1 MIATTLADKPPRNM
15 PPHRWIHYFSAI
27 YLAAALLAAFAPSI
41 FAQTNSAAKNATAG
55 DQTATIRVDITP
67 GHSTNSF
74 VPDKALGAGI
84 DRLPYGATD
93 KLYTD
98 PMIKQILTAGWMPVS
113 YRQNTELHVEAW
125 HWNPAGTWSDAG
137 EKGYFT
143 GSASP
148 GEPIRHSYGYPLP
161 HRGVTRNDGT
171 ETDGFSRLTDGD
183 LDSYWKSN
191 PYLTKAFTGEDDS
204 LHPQWVMLDLATPQ
218 SLNAIRIAWA
228 DPYARRYL
236 VQYWTGLTDPIK
248 FPTKGV
254 WQTFPSGAVVDGR
267 GGEATIRL
275 AETPGLVQFVRIWMT
290 VSSQT
295 CDSHYFPNGDR
306 RNCVGY
312 AIREIYLGALGPRGE
327 FHDLVQHVKDQEQT
341 ATICSSVD
349 PWHSAADLDEKAG
362 DQFGLDLFY
371 TSGVTRNLPAM
382 IPIAMVYDTPQNAAA
397 EIAYVEKRGY
407 PISYV
412 EMGEEPD
419 GQYMLPED
427 YGALYLQFATAL
439 HRVDPKLKLGGPVFQ
454 GVNKDIEV
462 WPDADGRTSWLA
474 RFLDYLKSHGRLA
487 DLAFFSFE
495 HYPVEPCKVT
505 WSSLYDE
512 AALVTNILH
521 IWREDGL
528 PAGIPAFITESNI
541 AWETS
546 ESFVGI
552 YGALWLADYIGAYIS
567 AGGDAVYYF
576 HYFPMGIRP
585 GCNRS
590 PGTFGMFSVDANY
603 NVQQPLAQFFASQ
616 MLTQEWVAP
625 GDSTHSTYPASSD
638 VVDSAGH
645 VLVTSYAVLR
655 PGGEWSLLLI
665 NKDQENAHP
674 VHISFV
680 GDGAAEKHF
689 SGEVSVTT
697 FGAAQYVWHPELK
710 GGWADPDGPALRT
723 TVQASSATLFE
734 LPRASISVIRG
745 RIGTAE

>member
-1 MIATTLADKPPRNM
+1 MKKMRT
-15 PPHRWIHYFSAI
+15 
-27 YLAAALLAAFAPSI
+27 LAAAFAVAALAASAPAI
-41 FAQTNSAAKNATAG
+41 LAQSDAAAKDENTKRE
-55 DQTATIRVDITP
+55 TNTIRVDIAP
-67 GHSTNSF
+67 GHQTNSF
-74 VPDKALGAGI
+74 APDRALGAGI

-98 PMIKQILTAGWMPVS
+98 TMIKQVLASGWMPVS

-125 HWNPAGTWSDAG
+125 HWNPEGTWSDPSG
-137 EKGYFT
+137 KGYFT
-143 GSASP
+143 GNAAP
-148 GEPIRHSYGYPLP
+148 GELIRHSYGYALP

-171 ETDGFSRLTDGD
+171 ETEGYSRLTDGD

-218 SLNAIRIAWA
+218 SVDAIRIAWA

-236 VQYWTGLTDPIK
+236 VQYWTGLQDPIK

-254 WQTFPSGAVVDGR
+254 WQTFPSGAVSDGR

-275 AETPGLVQFVRIWMT
+275 ADAPGLVQFVRVWMT
-290 VSSQT
+290 ESSNT
-295 CDSHYFPNGDR
+295 CDSHGDADR

-312 AIREIYLGALGPRGE
+312 AIREIYAGTLGARGE
-327 FHDLVQHVKDQEQT
+327 FHDVVQHVKDQEQA

-349 PWHSAADLDEKAG
+349 PWHSAADLNEKAG
-362 DQFGLDLFY
+362 DQSGLDLFY
-371 TSGVTRNLPAM
+371 TSGVTRGLPAM

-397 EIAYVEKRGY
+397 EISYVEKRGY

-412 EMGEEPD
+412 EMGEEAD

-427 YGALYLQFATAL
+427 YGALYLQFAAAL

-462 WPDADGRTSWLA
+462 WPDAEGRTSWLG

-505 WSSLYDE
+505 WSTLYDE
-512 AALVTNILH
+512 ASLVTNILH
-521 IWREDGL
+521 VWRSDGL
-528 PAGIPAFITESNI
+528 PAGVPAFITESNI

-552 YGALWLADYIGAYIS
+552 YGALWLADYVGAYIS

-576 HYFPMGIRP
+576 HYFPMGIHP

-590 PGTFGMFSVDANY
+590 PGTFGMFTVDANY
-603 NVQQPLAQFFASQ
+603 NALQFTSQYFASQ
-616 MLTQEWVAP
+616 LLTQEWVVP
-625 GDSTHSTYPASSD
+625 GDAAHLTYPAVSD
-638 VVDSAGH
+638 VVDAAGH

-655 PGGEWSLLLI
+655 PGGEWAILAI
-665 NKDQENAHP
+665 NKDQENSHA
-674 VHISFV
+674 VRIAFQ
-680 GDGAAEKHF
+680 GDAAG
-689 SGEVSVTT
+689 GESYFDGDVNVIT
-697 FGAAQYVWHPELK
+697 FGAAQYQWHPELK
-710 GGWADPDGPALRT
+710 GGWAEPDGPAARE
-723 TVQASSATLFE
+723 TVRAGRETRFVLPKASV
-734 LPRASISVIRG
+734 SVMRG
-745 RIGTAE
+745 RIAVAER

>member
-1 MIATTLADKPPRNM
+1 MIATTLADKPPRKV
-15 PPHRWIHYFSAI
+15 PPRRWIRHFSATW
-27 YLAAALLAAFAPSI
+27 LAAALLTGIAPCL
-41 FAQTNSAAKNATAG
+41 FAQTDSAPRNATPS
-55 DQTATIRVDITP
+55 DQSATIRVDITP

-74 VPDKALGAGI
+74 VPNRALGAGI

-93 KLYTD
+93 KLYTE

-171 ETDGFSRLTDGD
+171 ETEGYSRLTDGD

-191 PYLTKAFTGEDDS
+191 PYLTKAFTGEDDL

-228 DPYARRYL
+228 EPYARRYL

-267 GGEATIRL
+267 GGETTIRL
-275 AETPGLVQFVRIWMT
+275 ADTPAQIQFVRIWMT
-290 VSSQT
+290 ESSNT
-295 CDSHYFPNGDR
+295 CDSHGSGDP
-306 RNCVGY
+306 RNCVGF
-312 AIREIYLGALGPRGE
+312 AIREIYLGTLSPKGE
-327 FHDLVQHVKDQEQT
+327 FHDLIQHVKDQEQT

-349 PWHSAADLDEKAG
+349 PWHSSADLVEKAG
-362 DQFGLDLFY
+362 DQSGLDLFFS
-371 TSGVTRNLPAM
+371 SGVTRGLPAM
-382 IPIAMVYDTPQNAAA
+382 IPIATLYDTPQNAAA

-462 WPDADGRTSWLA
+462 WPDADGRTSWLG
-474 RFLDYLKSHGRLA
+474 RFLDYLKAHGRLQ

-512 AALVTNILH
+512 ASLVTNILH
-521 IWREDGL
+521 VWREDGL
-528 PAGIPAFITESNI
+528 PAGVPAFITESNI

-552 YGALWLADYIGAYIS
+552 YGALWLADYVGAYIS

-576 HYFPMGIRP
+576 HYFPMGIHP
-585 GCNRS
+585 GCNHS

-603 NVQQPLAQFFASQ
+603 NVQQPIAQFFASQ

-625 GDSTHSTYPASSD
+625 GDSVHTTYPAASD
-638 VVDSAGH
+638 VVDAAGH

-655 PGGEWSLLLI
+655 PGGEWSILVI
-665 NKDQENAHP
+665 NKDQENAHS
-674 VHISFV
+674 VGVSFL
-680 GDGAAEKHF
+680 GDGGAEKHF

-697 FGAAQYVWHPELK
+697 FGAAQYVWHPEIK
-710 GGWADPDGPALRT
+710 GGWADPDGPALRST
-723 TVQASSATLFE
+723 PRAASATRFE
-734 LPRASISVIRG
+734 LPPASITVIRG
-745 RIGTAE
+745 RISGAE

>member
-1 MIATTLADKPPRNM
+1 MKKMRT
-15 PPHRWIHYFSAI
+15 
-27 YLAAALLAAFAPSI
+27 LAAAFAVAALAASAPAI
-41 FAQTNSAAKNATAG
+41 LAQSDVAAKDEITKRETN
-55 DQTATIRVDITP
+55 TIRVDIAP
-67 GHSTNSF
+67 GHQTNSF
-74 VPDKALGAGI
+74 APARALGAGI

-98 PMIKQILTAGWMPVS
+98 SMVKQILSAGWMPVS

-125 HWNPAGTWSDAG
+125 HWNPEGTWSDPSG
-137 EKGYFT
+137 KGYFT
-143 GSASP
+143 GNAAP
-148 GEPIRHSYGYPLP
+148 GELIRHSYGYPLP

-171 ETDGFSRLTDGD
+171 ETEGYSRLTDGD
-183 LDSYWKSN
+183 LDSFWKSN
-191 PYLTKAFTGEDDS
+191 PYLTKVFTGEEDS

-218 SLNAIRIAWA
+218 SVDAIRIAWA
-228 DPYARRYL
+228 EPFAQRYL

-254 WQTFPSGAVVDGR
+254 WQTFPSGVITEGR
-267 GGEATIRL
+267 GGTATIRL
-275 AETPGLVQFVRIWMT
+275 ADTPGLVQFVRIWMT

-295 CDSHYFPNGDR
+295 CDSHAYPEGDWR
-306 RNCVGY
+306 DCAGF
-312 AIREIYLGALGPRGE
+312 AIREIYLGTIGPKGE

-349 PWHSAADLDEKAG
+349 PWHSAADLNEKAG
-362 DQFGLDLFY
+362 DQSGLDLFY
-371 TSGVTRNLPAM
+371 TSGVTRGLPAM

-397 EIAYVEKRGY
+397 EISYVEKRGY

-412 EMGEEPD
+412 EMGEEAD

-427 YGALYLQFATAL
+427 YGALYLQFAAAL

-462 WPDADGRTSWLA
+462 WPDAEGRTSWLG
-474 RFLDYLKSHGRLA
+474 RFLDYLKAHGRLA

-512 AALVTNILH
+512 ASLVTNILH
-521 IWREDGL
+521 VWRSDGL
-528 PAGIPAFITESNI
+528 PAAVPAFITESNI

-552 YGALWLADYIGAYIS
+552 YGALWLADYVGAYIS

-576 HYFPMGIRP
+576 HYFPMGIHP

-590 PGTFGMFSVDANY
+590 PGTFGMFTVDANY
-603 NVQQPLAQFFASQ
+603 NVQQFTSQYFASQ
-616 MLTQEWVAP
+616 LLTQEWVVP
-625 GDSTHSTYPASSD
+625 GDAAHLTFPTASD
-638 VVDSAGH
+638 VVDEAGH

-655 PGGEWSLLLI
+655 PGGEWALLVI
-665 NKDQENAHP
+665 NKDQENSHA
-674 VHISFV
+674 VRIAFQGNAAGGESYFD
-680 GDGAAEKHF
+680 GD
-689 SGEVSVTT
+689 VNVVT
-697 FGAAQYVWHPELK
+697 FGAAQYQWHPELK
-710 GGWADPDGPALRT
+710 GGWAEPDGPAARE
-723 TVQASSATLFE
+723 TVRAGRETRFVLPKASV
-734 LPRASISVIRG
+734 SVIRG
-745 RIGTAE
+745 RIAVAER

>member
-1 MIATTLADKPPRNM
+1 MNNSKCIAA
-15 PPHRWIHYFSAI
+15 A
-27 YLAAALLAAFAPSI
+27 LAAALLAGIAPSM
-41 FAQTNSAAKNATAG
+41 FAQTDSPAKNTAAAA
-55 DQTATIRVDITP
+55 QTSTIRVDITP

-74 VPDKALGAGI
+74 APDKALGAGI
-84 DRLPYGATD
+84 DRLPYGAAD
-93 KLYTD
+93 KLYTE
-98 PMIKQILTAGWMPVS
+98 PMQKQILSAGWMPVS

-148 GEPIRHSYGYPLP
+148 GEQIRHSYGYPLP

-171 ETDGFSRLTDGD
+171 ETEGYSRLTDGD

-254 WQTFPSGAVVDGR
+254 WQTFPFGAVVDGH
-267 GGEATIRL
+267 GGAATIRL
-275 AETPGLVQFVRIWMT
+275 ADAPGLIQFVRIWMT
-290 VSSQT
+290 ESSNT
-295 CDSHYFPNGDR
+295 CDSHRSSDP
-306 RNCVGY
+306 RNCVGF
-312 AIREIYLGALGPRGE
+312 AIREIYLGTLGPNGE
-327 FHDLVQHVKDQEQT
+327 LHDLVQHVKDQEQT

-362 DQFGLDLFY
+362 DQSGLDLFY
-371 TSGVTRNLPAM
+371 TSGVTRGLPAM
-382 IPIAMVYDTPQNAAA
+382 IPIAMVYDTPENAAA

-427 YGALYLQFATAL
+427 YGALYLQWATAL

-462 WPDADGRTSWLA
+462 WPDADGRTSWLG
-474 RFLDYLKSHGRLA
+474 RFLDYLKAHGQLA

-512 AALVTNILH
+512 ASLVTNILH
-521 IWREDGL
+521 VWREDGL
-528 PAGIPAFITESNI
+528 PAGVPAFITESNI

-552 YGALWLADYIGAYIS
+552 YGALWLADYVGAYLS

-576 HYFPMGIRP
+576 HYFPMGIHP

-616 MLTQEWVAP
+616 LLTQEWVAP
-625 GDSTHSTYPASSD
+625 GDGQHFTFPSASD
-638 VVDSAGH
+638 AVDSAGH

-655 PGGEWSLLLI
+655 PGGEWSILLI
-665 NKDQENAHP
+665 NKDQENAHS
-674 VHISFV
+674 VRISFSS
-680 GDGAAEKHF
+680 DGGVERYF
-689 SGEVSVTT
+689 SGDVSVTT
-697 FGAAQYVWHPELK
+697 FGAAQYVWHPEIK
-710 GGWADPDGPALRT
+710 GGWADPDGPASRM
-723 TVQASSATLFE
+723 TVQASSATRFN

-745 RIGTAE
+745 KIAAAE